1 MGTCK
6 EEGYFMMDKTTFIGI
21 LIGLIAL
28 IGGFIWEG
36 GHISGLWEATAAL
49 IVFGGTIA
57 AVVIS
62 FPMSRL
68 RSLPQALRMAFREQ
82 PRDLNRLVDD
92 LVAMSLQARR
102 EGVLALESSAQKH
115 SHPFLRDGMMMVVDG
130 TEPEVIQQMMDM
142 EMDSVEQ
149 KHDGYAKIFEAAG
162 GYAPTMG
169 IIGTVMGLIH
179 VLGNLSD
186 PSMLGPSI
194 AVAFTATLYGVVS
207 ANVIYLPIATKIKT
221 RSALQIREMEL
232 IQLGI
237 LAIQA
242 ADNPKI
248 VRRKLSTF
256 MQGEDAYEALRE
268 VSEPKRGMNVEI
280 QK

>member
-1 MGTCK
+1 
-6 EEGYFMMDKTTFIGI
+6 MDKTTVIGI
-21 LIGLIAL
+21 VVGLVAL

-49 IVFGGTIA
+49 IVFGGTFA
-57 AVVIS
+57 AVIIS

-68 RSLPQALRMAFREQ
+68 KCIPQALRMAFREQ

-102 EGVLALESSAQKH
+102 EGVLALEASAQKH

-130 TEPEVIQQMMDM
+130 TDPEVIQQMMDM

-179 VLGNLSD
+179 VLSNLND

-207 ANVIYLPIATKIKT
+207 ANVLYLPVASKIRS

-232 IQLGI
+232 VQLGI
-237 LAIQA
+237 LSIQA

-256 MQGEDAYEALRE
+256 MQGEDSYESLRE
-268 VSEPKRGMNVEI
+268 VAEPKRGMNVEV